1 MKKTNITN
9 KDHIKFM
16 KEAINEAEIGL
27 EEGGIPIGSIL
38 VHNNQIVGRGHN
50 QRVQKGNPLLHGE
63 MDALQNLGR
72 QDARF
77 YRECIIYTTLSPCIM
92 CSGTIV
98 HYKIPLVIIGENETT
113 EATTFCEDFLV
124 DNNIELINMNLD
136 QCKLMMKHFI
146 QNNEELWFE
155 DISI

>member
-1 MKKTNITN
+1 
-9 KDHIKFM
+9 M

-63 MDALQNLGR
+63 MDALQNAGR
-72 QDARF
+72 QGARF

-113 EATTFCEDFLV
+113 EDTTLCEDFLLG
-124 DNNIELINMNLD
+124 NNIELINLNLE
-136 QCKLMMKHFI
+136 QCKLMMRDFI

>member
-1 MKKTNITN
+1 MTN

-63 MDALQNLGR
+63 MDALQNG
-72 QDARF
+72 
-77 YRECIIYTTLSPCIM
+77 IIYTTLSPCIM

-113 EATTFCEDFLV
+113 EDTTLCEDVLLG
-124 DNNIELINMNLD
+124 NNIELINLNLE
-136 QCKLMMKHFI
+136 QCKLMMRDFI

>member
-1 MKKTNITN
+1 MTN

-63 MDALQNLGR
+63 MDAFKWTPSQG
-72 QDARF
+72 QF
-77 YRECIIYTTLSPCIM
+77 LS
-92 CSGTIV
+92 
-98 HYKIPLVIIGENETT
+98 
-113 EATTFCEDFLV
+113 
-124 DNNIELINMNLD
+124 
-136 QCKLMMKHFI
+136 
-146 QNNEELWFE
+146 
-155 DISI
+155 

>member
-1 MKKTNITN
+1 
-9 KDHIKFM
+9 
-16 KEAINEAEIGL
+16 
-27 EEGGIPIGSIL
+27 
-38 VHNNQIVGRGHN
+38 
-50 QRVQKGNPLLHGE
+50 
-63 MDALQNLGR
+63 MDALQNVGR
-72 QDARF
+72 KDARF

-146 QNNEELWFE
+146 QNNEELWYE

>member
-1 MKKTNITN
+1 M
-9 KDHIKFM
+9 HY
-16 KEAINEAEIGL
+16 
-27 EEGGIPIGSIL
+27 
-38 VHNNQIVGRGHN
+38 
-50 QRVQKGNPLLHGE
+50 VQWDNST
-63 MDALQNLGR
+63 LQN
-72 QDARF
+72 
-77 YRECIIYTTLSPCIM
+77 TP
-92 CSGTIV
+92 
-98 HYKIPLVIIGENETT
+98 VIIGENETT